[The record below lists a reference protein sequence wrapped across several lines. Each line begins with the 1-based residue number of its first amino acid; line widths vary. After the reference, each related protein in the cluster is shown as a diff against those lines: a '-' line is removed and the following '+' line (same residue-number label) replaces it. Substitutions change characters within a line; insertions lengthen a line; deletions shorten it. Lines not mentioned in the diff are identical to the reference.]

1 MFQTNIIAKQLSE
14 IKLLKE
20 AMSEQEKDNQILQDE
35 NRKLISKAQ
44 RGPIVWVGN
53 IDMQLHQKEMEFQAE
68 QNGKGYID
76 KYYWP
81 KLWFHEIKDEII
93 CKVSHTE

>member
-44 RGPIVWVGN
+44 PGPIVWVGN
-53 IDMQLHQKEMEFQAE
+53 IDMQLHEEEMKFHAE
-68 QNGKGYID
+68 QKGKGYVD
-76 KYYWP
+76 RYFWP
-81 KLWFHEIKDEII
+81 KLWFNEIKDEII

>member
-53 IDMQLHQKEMEFQAE
+53 IDMELHQQEMKFNAGK
-68 QNGKGYID
+68 NGKVD
-76 KYYWP
+76 KYFWP
-81 KLWFHEIKDEII
+81 KLWFHEIKDEIV